1 MDRAIGKLLTDAN
14 IFGIDI
20 QYWVIAFGA
29 VFALWAA
36 YEIAAAQIKKRK

>member
-1 MDRAIGKLLTDAN
+1 MDRAIGTLLLDAH
-14 IFGIDI
+14 IFGMHI

-36 YEIAAAQIKKRK
+36 YGLKMRE

>member
-1 MDRAIGKLLTDAN
+1 MDRVIGKLLTDAD

-29 VFALWAA
+29 VFALWVA
-36 YEIAAAQIKKRK
+36 YEIAAAKIRKRK

>member
-1 MDRAIGKLLTDAN
+1 MDRAIAKLLTDAN

-29 VFALWAA
+29 VFALWTA